1 MQSPESFGS
10 ERPSGTPQPV
20 QAAPQYGAPLPN
32 PTGGYEAPRVAGRR
46 VLKRIDPGSA
56 FKIGAVISA
65 LTWAVLGLPF
75 IFVMGAIMSAAASS
89 IPGAANNS
97 GMAFGGGVIGYIFGI
112 ALYGIMGGIGAVIW
126 AFIYNLV
133 AGWMGGIEFD
143 LE

>member
-56 FKIGAVISA
+56 FKIGAVVASLSWAIIGLPMMLLISA
-65 LTWAVLGLPF
+65 
-75 IFVMGAIMSAAASS
+75 IMSS
-89 IPGAANNS
+89 IPGAAER
-97 GMAFGGGVIGYIFGI
+97 GVAMGSSIAGYVFGI
-112 ALYGIMGGIGAVIW
+112 ILYGIIGGIGAVIS
-126 AFIYNLV
+126 AFVYNLV